1 MGNKIHLACWRGD
14 LESLQ
19 YYSKQS
25 ESYSSRFRQPDVFGV
40 YPIHVLAYR
49 QRSEDF
55 FLHLHLQMSC
65 LEDWDVTFG
74 YGVTAMDL
82 AKGFTKRIL
91 TVYGCSLKAIHFYRL
106 GKREI
111 DHPDSYLYVKL
122 MEKYASFCKEGL
134 TNALLPSLGPRNI
147 HSTLYQDVP
156 FFTPLFVA
164 VLANDL
170 PFLKALISKGAD
182 PCSQPPASDG
192 NYGLLHLA
200 ARLDHHRLIPTL
212 VEAGCDVNAVMSSSG
227 SRTCTPLVIAA
238 EYGNLRCI
246 DILAKLPSF
255 DLQSSKGVDALHI
268 AAYEGQFHVILSLVK
283 IGCKVDD
290 SPNDNLVTP
299 FHVAAAGNCVAALE
313 VLLKL
318 GASPLT
324 VSRRDKSALHFAAE
338 FGASDVI
345 PTLIRAGLSPYQES
359 TSSIINPYCTAVFH
373 GELNVL
379 KELVRSKCILP
390 EYCSEFSLLHFALQA
405 RFHSRQIKL
414 TPSPP
419 LSKTEIPI
427 HFQMGP
433 VNARYTFTVPYIPY
447 KSTGFLPIAS
457 NRISIRFLEEIVKL
471 GCNIYAADM
480 NTGFLPIHAA
490 ACLNDAKALQLLID
504 LGCPKN
510 AFTRS
515 EDGRR
520 LTPMQVAAMEDSE
533 EAIWVLAA
541 NGCNVDFHHPLEDPA
556 LHVAIYSGSVKAVK
570 ALLDLGASVSLENRN
585 GVLPIQI
592 AAVYDNKGEIIELLC
607 KHGANV
613 AVGYSECPTETM
625 EGIYSRIHLEV
636 DAVLAHYKGNSLLS
650 CFRSSLSSPDDL
662 AMRPLVDHLLEGWEI
677 LHPPLILAI
686 CRGNRA
692 AVKKLIEVGADANTH
707 FFSSDAL
714 RFACEFGNSDIVN
727 DLIEFGAQKDAVD
740 PLGDPAI
747 HTAIKSNKP
756 DVVRSL
762 IDKGCDP
769 LSPTGNFLEQNM
781 TPFQLASTMCRPEI
795 LQILKRVVPDV
806 DQKSSLNLSP
816 LHLALITPHLRLT
829 HRNGS
834 VSMCPLKISPKDQQ
848 ETVELLLKF
857 GCHANAT
864 DDKGITPLDLAL
876 HYELERIV
884 YLLKEAH
891 GETGKKI
898 KDQKEMQRRIEYLE
912 KQVAGT
918 VEGNRT
924 LRQRVGDLEGNVE
937 SLEWKLDR
945 MDARL
950 ENLESQKHQS
960 LQNHYFSLFHGHNK
974 DALFSKCLV
983 CQSLFSFVYLCMYCI
998 MCVHNNM
1005 CLCFCM
1011 CVICMCLQVFKYV
1024 SMYKQDVCVLPMYLH
1039 TCIMYVRVYCIVYMC
1054 MCVCVCFVCAST
1066 YYNQFVCF

>member
-25 ESYSSRFRQPDVFGV
+25 ESCSSRFRQPDVFGV

-55 FLHLHLQMSC
+55 FLHLHLQMSS

-82 AKGFTKRIL
+82 AEGLTKTIL
-91 TVYGCSLKAIHFYRL
+91 MVYAWSLEAIHFYRL
-106 GKREI
+106 GKNEI
-111 DHPDSYLYVKL
+111 DHPDNYLYLNLKG
-122 MEKYASFCKEGL
+122 KYASLCEEGL
-134 TNALLPSLGPRNI
+134 TNALLPTLGPHNI

-170 PFLKALISKGAD
+170 LFLKALISNGAD
-182 PCSQPPASDG
+182 PSSQASASDG

-212 VEAGCDVNAVMSSSG
+212 VEAGCEVNAVMSSSG

-246 DILAKLPSF
+246 DVLAKLPSF
-255 DLQSSKGVDALHI
+255 NLQSSKGVDALQL
-268 AAYEGQFHVILSLVK
+268 AAYEGQFHVIPTLVK
-283 IGCKVDD
+283 LGCKVDD

-299 FHVAAAGNCVAALE
+299 FHVAAAGNHVATLD

-318 GASPLT
+318 GAKPLT
-324 VSRRDKSALHFAAE
+324 ISRRDKSALHFAAE
-338 FGASDVI
+338 CGASDVI
-345 PTLIRAGLSPYQES
+345 PTLIRAGLSPYQENTGS
-359 TSSIINPYCTAVFH
+359 LINPYCTAVLH

-433 VNARYTFTVPYIPY
+433 VNARYTFTVPYTPY
-447 KSTGFLPIAS
+447 KGSGNLPIAS
-457 NRISIRFLEEIVKL
+457 NRISICFLKEMVKL
-471 GCNIYAADM
+471 GCNIYAADT

-490 ACLNDAKALQLLID
+490 ACLNDTKALQLLID
-504 LGCPKN
+504 LGCLKN

-515 EDGRR
+515 KDGHR
-520 LTPMQVAAMEDSE
+520 LTPMQVAAVKDSE
-533 EAIWVLAA
+533 EAIRILAA
-541 NGCNVDFHHPLEDPA
+541 NGCNVDFHHPLEDPP
-556 LHVAIYSGSVKAVK
+556 LHVAICSGSVKAVK
-570 ALLDLGASVSLENRN
+570 VLLDLGASVTLENRK

-592 AAVYDNKGEIIELLC
+592 AAVYDKKGEIIELLC
-607 KHGANV
+607 KHGASV
-613 AVGYSECPTETM
+613 AVGYSECPTKTM
-625 EGIYSRIHLEV
+625 EAIYSRIHLEV
-636 DAVLAHYKGNSLLS
+636 DAVLTNYKGNSLLS
-650 CFRSSLSSPDDL
+650 CFHSSNISPDDL
-662 AMRPLVDHLLEGWEI
+662 AVRALVYCLQEGWEI
-677 LHPPLILAI
+677 LYPPLILATYT
-686 CRGNRA
+686 GNRA
-692 AVKKLIEVGADANTH
+692 AVKKLIELGADANTH

-714 RFACEFGNSDIVN
+714 CFACESGNSDIVN
-727 DLIEFGAQKDAVD
+727 DLIELGAEKDAVD
-740 PLGDPAI
+740 PLGDLAI

-762 IDKGCDP
+762 INKGCNP
-769 LSPTGNFLEQNM
+769 LSQTENIQDQKM
-781 TPFQLASTMCRPEI
+781 TPFQLASFMCRPEI
-795 LQILKRVVPDV
+795 LQILKKVVPDV

-816 LHLALITPHLRLT
+816 LHLALIAPHFRLT
-829 HRNGS
+829 HHDGS
-834 VSMCPLKISPKDQQ
+834 VSTCPLEIPPKDQQ

-857 GCHANAT
+857 GCHVNAT

-884 YLLKEAH
+884 YLLTEAD
-891 GETGKKI
+891 GEKGKKI
-898 KDQKEMQRRIEYLE
+898 KDKKEMQRRIEHLE
-912 KQVAGT
+912 KQVAET
-918 VEGNRT
+918 VKDNRT
-924 LRQRVGDLEGNVE
+924 LRQRVENLEGHVGN
-937 SLEWKLDR
+937 LEQKLDR

-950 ENLESQKHQS
+950 ENLEAKKKHQTES
-960 LQNHYFSLFHGHNK
+960 SQNHYLSLFHSHNR
-974 DALFSKCLV
+974 DALFSKCHV
-983 CQSLFSFVYLCMYCI
+983 CQSLFFFCVFVYICPCVCI
-998 MCVHNNM
+998 
-1005 CLCFCM
+1005 CLY
-1011 CVICMCLQVFKYV
+1011 VF
-1024 SMYKQDVCVLPMYLH
+1024 VCV
-1039 TCIMYVRVYCIVYMC
+1039 
-1054 MCVCVCFVCAST
+1054 
-1066 YYNQFVCF
+1066 